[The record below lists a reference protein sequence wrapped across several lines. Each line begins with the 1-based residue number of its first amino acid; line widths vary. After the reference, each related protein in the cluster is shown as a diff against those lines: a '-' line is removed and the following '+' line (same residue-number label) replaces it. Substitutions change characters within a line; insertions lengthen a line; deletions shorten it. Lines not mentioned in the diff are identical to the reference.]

1 MARWTRPTLNT
12 QFHID
17 FDWWDKDHRDLRVYL
32 QQHLCAECRAV
43 FTSHLG
49 SETVD
54 WVDPETAEVR
64 AVDGLWHALRTHC
77 SALPEYITE
86 TTPLT
91 DAVFR
96 TFLANGN
103 EPLTPIE
110 LGAELNRTPRLIL
123 QVLGRGRI
131 YDGIRPAPP
140 PAERG
145 RGK

>member
-12 QFHID
+12 AFHID
-17 FDWWDKDHRDLRVYL
+17 FDWWAEDKRDLRL
-32 QQHLCAECRAV
+32 HLHQHLCPDCRDL

-54 WVDPETAEVR
+54 WIDPETAEVK

-77 SALPEYITE
+77 SSRPDYITDA
-86 TTPLT
+86 TPLT

-103 EPLTPIE
+103 EPLTPAE
-110 LGAELNRTPRLIL
+110 LGSALNRRPNVIL
-123 QVLGRGRI
+123 RVLGTERV
-131 YDGIRPAPP
+131 YDGIRPVSP
-140 PAERG
+140 EDDRK
-145 RGK
+145 RKR

>member
-1 MARWTRPTLNT
+1 MARWTRPTPKT
-12 QFHID
+12 PFHID
-17 FDWWDKDHRDLRVYL
+17 FEWWEEDRRDLRVYL
-32 QQHLCAECRAV
+32 HQHLCRECRDI

-54 WVDPETAEVR
+54 WIDPDTAEVR

-77 SALPEYITE
+77 SKQSDYIIG

-103 EPLTPIE
+103 EPLTAVQ
-110 LGAELNRTPRLIL
+110 LGAVLSRPPAVIL
-123 QVLGRGRI
+123 RVLGSGRV
-131 YDGIRPAPP
+131 YDGIKPVPQP
-140 PAERG
+140 EKER
-145 RGK
+145 R